1 MDCKNISKK
10 SLKSNTAAL
19 WLKIYFFYPLWLLS
33 KKRACFSLPRF
44 EKKGNS

>member
-19 WLKIYFFYPLWLLS
+19 WLKIKYIYSVAKLLFARGS
-33 KKRACFSLPRF
+33 K
-44 EKKGNS
+44 